1 MLFFKFSVQK
11 EERRRSLSLF
21 SSPLLPPLSSLL
33 SSLSSLLSFPLSG
46 YLAAAVAGVCV
57 RQEHRGGQDAPEA
70 GKGERVRRRARL
82 RSGGRS
88 DGRRRARCRG
98 SDLDGGPRR
107 RSPRA
112 SLPSSSG
119 SEQRIG
125 SDGGRC
131 RRRRRQGPPP
141 GRGEEPGEQLEQ
153 GEAAQSRRRGR
164 HWLVFFFFFRFV
176 GFGKRFRVPE
186 PAQIRPFH
194 ANSPCCYGILMS
206 SSKSWTRSR
215 RASSWERR
223 RRHAPRC

>member
-1 MLFFKFSVQK
+1 M
-11 EERRRSLSLF
+11 
-21 SSPLLPPLSSLL
+21 
-33 SSLSSLLSFPLSG
+33 
-46 YLAAAVAGVCV
+46 
-57 RQEHRGGQDAPEA
+57 
-70 GKGERVRRRARL
+70 RRRARL

-88 DGRRRARCRG
+88 DARRRARCRG

-131 RRRRRQGPPP
+131 RRRRRCRQGPPP

-153 GEAAQSRRRGR
+153 GEAAQSGRRGR
-164 HWLVFFFFFRFV
+164 HWLVFFFFFFRFV